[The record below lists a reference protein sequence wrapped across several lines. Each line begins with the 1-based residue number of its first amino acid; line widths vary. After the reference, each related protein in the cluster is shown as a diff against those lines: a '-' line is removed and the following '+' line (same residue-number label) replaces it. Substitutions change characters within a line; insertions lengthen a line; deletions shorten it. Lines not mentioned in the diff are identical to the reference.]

1 MGAGILPTT
10 IHNNKLYFLFG
21 KENKYADTPG
31 WSDIGGGTDKD
42 ETFMQTAMREGTEE
56 LTGFLGMENDI
67 KKLLT
72 RYGTYNIDWSSLGG
86 KTYRMHIFPMAFDPM
101 LPVYYNNNHKFI
113 ERKLSANMVKNSKIF
128 EKDEIRWVCIDDI
141 PKMRKKFRSY
151 FQKGIHNIHPSSK
164 IYIYNIISMANKEDT
179 GAKKFKNV
187 SKDTLFFNPDA
198 YTRELTQSFITENI
212 KSQLLARER
221 LIVSYKDLTQDKID
235 TIIDYIRQ
243 YNEIAE
249 QRATMRGELGQYVV
263 ITSSAHAHLLIED
276 TTLGPAVVEQ
286 IRDESTILQVWVR
299 HCLNQRFQQ

>member
-31 WSDIGGGTDKD
+31 WSDIGGGTDND
-42 ETFMQTAMREGTEE
+42 ETFMQTAMREGAEE

-72 RYGTYNIDWSSLGG
+72 QYGTYNIDWGSLGG

-141 PKMRKKFRSY
+141 PKMRKRFRSY
-151 FQKGIHNIHPSSK
+151 FQGRYDFGPTH
-164 IYIYNIISMANKEDT
+164 
-179 GAKKFKNV
+179 KN
-187 SKDTLFFNPDA
+187 
-198 YTRELTQSFITENI
+198 
-212 KSQLLARER
+212 
-221 LIVSYKDLTQDKID
+221 
-235 TIIDYIRQ
+235 
-243 YNEIAE
+243 
-249 QRATMRGELGQYVV
+249 
-263 ITSSAHAHLLIED
+263 
-276 TTLGPAVVEQ
+276 
-286 IRDESTILQVWVR
+286 
-299 HCLNQRFQQ
+299 